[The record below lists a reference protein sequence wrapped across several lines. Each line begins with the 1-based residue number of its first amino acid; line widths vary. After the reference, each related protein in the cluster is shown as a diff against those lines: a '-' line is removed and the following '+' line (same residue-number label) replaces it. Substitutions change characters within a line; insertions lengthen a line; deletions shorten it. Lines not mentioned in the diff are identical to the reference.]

1 MGFARDTDFGIGLA
15 EGTGSPPNWRGG
27 PLYLGRLGIVPNVG
41 LASGSD
47 FGVAGMKIQSVSWG
61 II

>member
-1 MGFARDTDFGIGLA
+1 MGLACDTDFGMGLA
-15 EGTGSPPNWRGG
+15 EGTGSPPNWRCG

-47 FGVAGMKIQSVSWG
+47 FGVAGVKIQSVSWG

>member
-1 MGFARDTDFGIGLA
+1 MGFTRDTDFGIGLA
-15 EGTGSPPNWRGG
+15 KGTGSPPNWRGG
-27 PLYLGRLGIVPNVG
+27 PLYLGWLGIFSTVG